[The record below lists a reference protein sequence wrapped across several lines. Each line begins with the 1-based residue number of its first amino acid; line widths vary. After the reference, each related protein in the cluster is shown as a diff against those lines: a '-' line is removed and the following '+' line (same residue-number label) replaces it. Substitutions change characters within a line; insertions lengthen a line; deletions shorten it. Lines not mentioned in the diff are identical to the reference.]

1 MTLADRVLY
10 LLSLLLLPLVFWF
23 FWQPVSQALQA
34 DIYLNGQYQQ
44 RVSLAHDRVLQIH
57 GDQGDSVL
65 QIKDGKIRFTDS
77 PCTLKRCVHSGW
89 LSHSGE
95 FAACVPNKVSVALLG
110 TTSASRHYDTINF

>member
-65 QIKDGKIRFTDS
+65 QIKDG
-77 PCTLKRCVHSGW
+77 
-89 LSHSGE
+89 
-95 FAACVPNKVSVALLG
+95 
-110 TTSASRHYDTINF
+110 